1 MDLGPYLGPSNPMP
15 HLQHTHTHRHIQN
28 ARMRASG
35 IRKTDIPIFLYLF
48 LDFLMYFDISGFV
61 FAKKI
66 TCAINRQTVVVTS
79 LKMASLDH
87 SEPTRPPQVDISNLV
102 TTDDMLSSFL
112 KSKNPQ
118 IGTVSL
124 EITFSLNVKIY
135 KVTLNQNT

>member
-1 MDLGPYLGPSNPMP
+1 
-15 HLQHTHTHRHIQN
+15 
-28 ARMRASG
+28 MRASG

-87 SEPTRPPQVDISNLV
+87 SEPTRPPQVDISNLLHHRRHV
-102 TTDDMLSSFL
+102 IKLSQDKKIL
-112 KSKNPQ
+112 KSAL
-118 IGTVSL
+118 SL
-124 EITFSLNVKIY
+124 
-135 KVTLNQNT
+135 